1 MSELV
6 ENSLHLV
13 DSKILFEVADI
24 DDNGTNHLALS
35 IDVLLADVVHPGSA
49 TLARARQIVCRE
61 DAQEIAVGIRHLIGR
76 DDFGIIRRHVLQFLH
91 IHAIKR
97 IGSDEDA
104 FHHVLEL
111 EVGLGE
117 FFVEVIFLLAH
128 LLGIVP
134 PVPLLY
140 LAAGRKF
147 ASRYVLIHQLLHV
160 IDLLLGFRYGSCHNV
175 GEEGINRF
183 CVVCHLGFEEIG
195 GRIVVAHNLCL
206 LDAKAHDVEDELAV
220 VELVAVVT
228 SHGVSLKHL
237 LAEGMVLGRGHR
249 IGIVGDADAELL
261 LEGVALGEDVVAQL
275 LRLGGHLGI
284 YLAKAGLLL
293 LGKAYAITLKS
304 LEALLQ
310 HHLLLTTELALV
322 GEVELG
328 NALIEP
334 LVEGNVVLVLCK
346 HGKRFLHNRVEF
358 VRAVC
363 LADIEQHAYNF
374 AQDFARELE
383 RQNGV
388 LEGRTFGI
396 VHDGVN
402 LLVLLLDTC
411 FDGWDVVLDQNVLE
425 GRNAIRRIPLGEE
438 RVLATV
444 VACQK

>member
-1 MSELV
+1 M
-6 ENSLHLV
+6 
-13 DSKILFEVADI
+13 
-24 DDNGTNHLALS
+24 
-35 IDVLLADVVHPGSA
+35 
-49 TLARARQIVCRE
+49 
-61 DAQEIAVGIRHLIGR
+61 
-76 DDFGIIRRHVLQFLH
+76 
-91 IHAIKR
+91 
-97 IGSDEDA
+97 
-104 FHHVLEL
+104 
-111 EVGLGE
+111 
-117 FFVEVIFLLAH
+117 
-128 LLGIVP
+128 
-134 PVPLLY
+134 
-140 LAAGRKF
+140 
-147 ASRYVLIHQLLHV
+147 
-160 IDLLLGFRYGSCHNV
+160 
-175 GEEGINRF
+175 
-183 CVVCHLGFEEIG
+183 
-195 GRIVVAHNLCL
+195 
-206 LDAKAHDVEDELAV
+206 
-220 VELVAVVT
+220 
-228 SHGVSLKHL
+228 
-237 LAEGMVLGRGHR
+237 
-249 IGIVGDADAELL
+249 
-261 LEGVALGEDVVAQL
+261 
-275 LRLGGHLGI
+275 
-284 YLAKAGLLL
+284 LL